1 MMEYSP
7 LHPRS
12 VTEGIVLVIAGM
24 LWAFWQM
31 PYAAFAVALINYGYA
46 IHQHRHALS
55 YQRWKKANP
64 TKSEQKEAQ
73 QSDAEAKMQQ
83 LLDDRGFPAKVIG
96 SIDSYR
102 REVFEIRLPR
112 SFSIKKLTGDI
123 ADIERATGIK
133 RITIE
138 SSVSGKPGVSR
149 IMVPKLKLPPPLLMK
164 DVLETDGFKQSHPM
178 ALPLGM
184 SLNGEHKYFRLD
196 KMPHVAIAGTTG
208 AGKSVEVN
216 TWVTSLIVKNSPAEL
231 QLVLIDPKMLEFA
244 IYEKSNHLATPVVTE
259 MPDALSAINRLVNE
273 MQFRYRCMKALKVR
287 DLDAYNDKV
296 KSGKHPI
303 SKLNS
308 LSANDLPDDDSQ
320 YSHIGTHLQ
329 PFPRMVLV
337 IDEMADLMMAYK
349 SELEQPIARLAQKA
363 RACGIHM
370 ILATQR
376 PEVSVITG
384 LIKANIAARFSM
396 QVATAVDSNIIL
408 DRNGAQNLLGN
419 GDGYWAANQG
429 EDLLNVQGFFIEADE
444 IEAII
449 ERENLK

>member
-12 VTEGIVLVIAGM
+12 VIEGIVLIIAVM
-24 LWAFWQM
+24 LWAFCQM

-55 YQRWKKANP
+55 YQRWKKASP
-64 TKSEQKEAQ
+64 VKAEQKASQ
-73 QSDAEAKMQQ
+73 QSEAEAKMQQ

-112 SFSIKKLTGDI
+112 SFSIKKLTSDI

-138 SSVSGKPGVSR
+138 SSVTGKPGVSR
-149 IMVPKLKLPPPLLMK
+149 IMVPKLKVPPPLLMK
-164 DVLETDGFKQSHPM
+164 DILETDSFKQSHPM

-184 SLNGEHKYFRLD
+184 SLSGEQKYCLLHKL
-196 KMPHVAIAGTTG
+196 PHIAIAGTTG
-208 AGKSVEVN
+208 SGKSVEVN
-216 TWVTSLIVKNSPAEL
+216 TWITSLIIKNSWKEL
-231 QLVLIDPKMLEFA
+231 QLILIDPKMLEFA
-244 IYEKSNHLATPVVTE
+244 IYEKSKHLATPVVTE
-259 MPDALSAINRLVNE
+259 MEDALSAINRLVNE
-273 MQFRYRCMKALKVR
+273 MQYRYRCMKAVKVR
-287 DLDAYNDKV
+287 DLDAYNEKV
-296 KSGKHPI
+296 KSGKYQI
-303 SKLNS
+303 AS
-308 LSANDLPDDDSQ
+308 LGLNDLPGDDSQ
-320 YSHIGTHLQ
+320 YSRIGTHLQ
-329 PFPRMVLV
+329 PFPRMVMV

-363 RACGIHM
+363 RACGLHM

-396 QVATAVDSNIIL
+396 QVATSVDSNIIL

-419 GDGYWAANQG
+419 GDGYFAANQG